1 MLVGST
7 CTHQVGDD
15 VLRMLVNLLLLE
27 VVDAR
32 LIEETCGGD
41 LDTRVCSG
49 GSDDDGRQVW
59 CVGVFSL
66 IKVGS

>member
-7 CTHQVGDD
+7 CTHQVGDE
-15 VLRMLVNLLLLE
+15 VLRMLLNLLLLE

-32 LIEETCGGD
+32 LIEVTCGGD

-49 GSDDDGRQVW
+49 GSVDDGRQVW
-59 CVGVFSL
+59 CVSVFSL
-66 IKVGS
+66 IKLGN